1 MIDDALPVH
10 QPIES
15 KLNTSAAIRYL
26 VQTQHLDR
34 LRVKKNF
41 LKSKNLM
48 DTQPEHGCASA
59 TRHTYCFN
67 NYTFQEYTFTPGT
80 KDEI

>member
-15 KLNTSAAIRYL
+15 KLNTSAAFRYL

-34 LRVKKNF
+34 LRVKK
-41 LKSKNLM
+41 L
-48 DTQPEHGCASA
+48 PEEQKFYGYP
-59 TRHTYCFN
+59 T
-67 NYTFQEYTFTPGT
+67 
-80 KDEI
+80 

>member
-1 MIDDALPVH
+1 MIDVLLVH
-10 QPIES
+10 QPIDS
-15 KLNTSAAIRYL
+15 KLNTSAAFRYL

-41 LKSKNLM
+41 LRSKCFM
-48 DTQPEHGCASA
+48 DTQPEYGCESA
-59 TRHTYCFN
+59 TRHTYYFK
-67 NYTFQEYTFTPGT
+67 NYTFQEYAFTPVT